1 MEIEEQLA
9 ALVDD
14 PGFQEI
20 DRHLRKFNLF
30 EAIGAVRG
38 ELRHSNFL
46 AFVLSPARPH
56 GLGTELLL
64 RVLRAILA
72 KVPTGRRDVRA
83 LELIVAD
90 LDRTVVH
97 RERDNIDLLI
107 DVKELGLIVTIENK
121 IDAQVGK
128 GQLNRYKDVVT
139 HKFPSRRFLF
149 VLLTPPGTKP
159 EDSDYVALSYSELA
173 DLIDALVR
181 DRAETL
187 SDEMFLVLSHYVR
200 MLRRNIVEDERL
212 ADLAIQ
218 LYEKHKEA
226 FDFVRKHQP
235 EPKSLLDDIRHLITS
250 NANLREDKHIQSL
263 LRFVPLEWT
272 SVPQLNS
279 CPLSEWTKTARSL
292 LFEIKASE
300 EGRIAVALV
309 LGSSTIDGWRERI
322 YLEATKNKDLFVGL
336 VKPMRKKYSTI
347 FSIELLTTMDALD
360 MSREEQVE
368 AIGVAWPNFLERN
381 LPALTTAILALL

>member
-20 DRHLRKFNLF
+20 DHHLRKFNLF

-56 GLGTELLL
+56 GLGPELLL

-72 KVPTGRRDVRA
+72 KVPTGRREIRA

-128 GQLNRYKDVVT
+128 GQLSRYKAIVT

-149 VLLTPPGTKP
+149 VLLTPRG
-159 EDSDYVALSYSELA
+159 
-173 DLIDALVR
+173 
-181 DRAETL
+181 
-187 SDEMFLVLSHYVR
+187 
-200 MLRRNIVEDERL
+200 
-212 ADLAIQ
+212 
-218 LYEKHKEA
+218 
-226 FDFVRKHQP
+226 
-235 EPKSLLDDIRHLITS
+235 
-250 NANLREDKHIQSL
+250 
-263 LRFVPLEWT
+263 
-272 SVPQLNS
+272 
-279 CPLSEWTKTARSL
+279 
-292 LFEIKASE
+292 
-300 EGRIAVALV
+300 
-309 LGSSTIDGWRERI
+309 
-322 YLEATKNKDLFVGL
+322 
-336 VKPMRKKYSTI
+336 
-347 FSIELLTTMDALD
+347 
-360 MSREEQVE
+360 
-368 AIGVAWPNFLERN
+368 
-381 LPALTTAILALL
+381 

>member
-14 PGFQEI
+14 PRFQEI
-20 DRHLRKFNLF
+20 DHHLRKFNLF

-64 RVLRAILA
+64 LVLRAILA
-72 KVPTGRRDVRA
+72 KVPADRRDIRA

-107 DVKELGLIVTIENK
+107 DVKELRLIVTIENK

-128 GQLNRYKDVVT
+128 DQLNIYKAIVRR
-139 HKFPSRRFLF
+139 KFPNHRFLF
-149 VLLTPPGTKP
+149 VLLTPQGIKP
-159 EDSDYVALSYSELA
+159 KDPDYVAFSYSELA
-173 DLIDALVR
+173 DIIDALAR

-187 SDEMFLVLSHYVR
+187 SDEMVLILRHYVR

-212 ADLAIQ
+212 ADLAIR

-235 EPKSLLDDIRHLITS
+235 EPKNLLDDIRGLITS
-250 NANLREDKHIQSL
+250 NVKLTEDKHIESL
-263 LRFVPLEWT
+263 LRFAPLEWA

-279 CPLSEWTKTARSL
+279 CAPAEWTRTGRSL
-292 LFEIKASE
+292 LFEVKASE
-300 EGRIAVALV
+300 EGRIIIALV
-309 LGSSTIDGWRERI
+309 LGPSTIDGLRERI
-322 YLEATKNKDLFVGL
+322 YSEATKNKELFVGL
-336 VKPMRKKYSTI
+336 VKPMRKKWSTI

-360 MSREEQVE
+360 MGHEEQVE
-368 AIGVAWPNFLERN
+368 AIGVAWQNFLDRN
-381 LPALTTAILALL
+381 LPALTTAIVAFR